1 MRQGRKLRPIFLWG
15 VLDTPQRTDR
25 RFYERKTPLGAI
37 LWDSVAHVLTDRSF
51 CPRQSLPIG
60 EVLRKATG
68 RPKHQERWGSRE
80 HGQNPFAQVWDVWNT
95 GHFLFWPAGRL
106 SVCRSL
112 AELCL
117 QLYNS
122 TKGHLHRPQAIFRK
136 TFVFLLRYEALGII
150 WTQQNALNTLKYN
163 HETVNQRCS
172 GSIVIVLFT

>member
-15 VLDTPQRTDR
+15 VGHPPRTDR
-25 RFYERKTPLGAI
+25 RFYERKTPLGAV

-60 EVLRKATG
+60 EPVSKEVSAQAMEAATLLLELAREVLRKATG

-122 TKGHLHRPQAIFRK
+122 TKGHLHRPQAK
-136 TFVFLLRYEALGII
+136 L
-150 WTQQNALNTLKYN
+150 
-163 HETVNQRCS
+163 
-172 GSIVIVLFT
+172 